1 MHLSLTTVRR
11 AVSVVADVA
20 DLDHPAAFAA
30 VALPGLARLIGCD
43 LATFT
48 EIDPPKRIRY
58 MDYPEAALN
67 PATYEAFSEYL
78 HQHPLIQHYE
88 RARDGMALRMSDVVS
103 RAEFRRLDI
112 YQHAYRPRPT
122 EYVLAVQLPGPGPGS
137 RAFALNRARR
147 DFTDTE
153 RDLLNL
159 VRGPLAE
166 GLRRAGAR
174 HHAHR
179 ALASAPEQ
187 RLAALTEREVQ
198 VLELVAA
205 GRTNVAIAHTLEVS
219 PRTVAKHLE
228 RIYRKLGVGN
238 RAAAVAPLPLASE
251 AEPTI
256 TAPRLT
262 AARLTAPVPT
272 RRPAALLSAPS
283 AHSMPEV
290 LPRAFRDVRSSGSRR
305 FRPAGAKSTL
315 SSTGLR

>member
-1 MHLSLTTVRR
+1 
-11 AVSVVADVA
+11 
-20 DLDHPAAFAA
+20 
-30 VALPGLARLIGCD
+30 
-43 LATFT
+43 
-48 EIDPPKRIRY
+48 
-58 MDYPEAALN
+58 
-67 PATYEAFSEYL
+67 
-78 HQHPLIQHYE
+78 
-88 RARDGMALRMSDVVS
+88 
-103 RAEFRRLDI
+103 
-112 YQHAYRPRPT
+112 
-122 EYVLAVQLPGPGPGS
+122 VLAVQLPAPGPGS

-238 RAAAVAPLPLASE
+238 RAAAVAPLQLASE
-251 AEPTI
+251 PDPTL

-262 AARLTAPVPT
+262 SPVPT
-272 RRPAALLSAPS
+272 RRPAALLSVPS
-283 AHSMPEV
+283 AHSTPEV

-305 FRPAGAKSTL
+305 FRPVGAKSTL
-315 SSTGLR
+315 SSKALR